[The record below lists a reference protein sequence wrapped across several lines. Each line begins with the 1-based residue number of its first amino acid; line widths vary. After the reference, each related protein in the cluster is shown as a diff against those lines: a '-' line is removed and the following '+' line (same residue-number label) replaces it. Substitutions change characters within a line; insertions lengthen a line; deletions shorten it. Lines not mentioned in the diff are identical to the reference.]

1 MLVVEGISSLRSDH
15 SATVTYAAF
24 DKSGNVSKA
33 TRTVVYSDYIP
44 PRFSLTQ
51 ALLFPGNVVANIL
64 QRVTAEDM
72 LEGDLS
78 QRVKAELVG
87 ESASIDSVG
96 IHQVQLRVTN
106 SMGDTAYLTVPV
118 EIYAVGTYNAT
129 VELTEYM
136 IYVEKGTDVFPEEY
150 LNKLTHGNLEYSG
163 DLLWEDGAV
172 EVRTDVDTE
181 QAGVYMVDYTVTKD
195 GRTGFSRLI
204 VVVEE

>member
-1 MLVVEGISSLRSDH
+1 MSRIGFERRILFMKRRSIWALILLVLVCTAVFAVYLYKMTLRDTAAPSIHIPTDTLRLSVFDGQEKLLEGVTAKDARDGDVTDMLVVEGISSLRSDH

-118 EIYAVGTYNAT
+118 
-129 VELTEYM
+129 
-136 IYVEKGTDVFPEEY
+136 
-150 LNKLTHGNLEYSG
+150 
-163 DLLWEDGAV
+163 
-172 EVRTDVDTE
+172 
-181 QAGVYMVDYTVTKD
+181 
-195 GRTGFSRLI
+195 
-204 VVVEE
+204 